1 MCSRTCCQTAS
12 WVKATPQRSG
22 GTFYARPWAKVEGG
36 MGYDVVVVG
45 GGHAG
50 LEAAWAAA
58 ALGVRVALVT
68 VNPERIGTMP
78 CNPAVG
84 GPGKSQLVAEV
95 VALGGLMGR
104 AADATAIHTRVLN
117 RSKGPAV
124 QSLRVQVDRDLYAL
138 KAQEILAERPIGVL
152 RGEVAALWVEG
163 GRLLG
168 VRTVDGRGIP
178 AKAVVVAGGT
188 FLGGVVWYGRRSRPA
203 GRQGE
208 PPARFLSQSLRAV
221 GHTLRRFKTGTPPRI
236 RADSVDFA
244 SLEVVPPEVPPGSFT
259 ENPGPY
265 AARLPTWQTRTTER
279 THRLIRENLHLSP
292 LYAGD
297 IVGIG
302 PRYCPSIEDK
312 VVRFADKESH
322 LLFVEPDGLSTSEV
336 YLQGFSSSLPPE
348 LQEEMVRSLPGFERA
363 VIQRY
368 AYAVEYDSL
377 DPTELTRGL
386 QSRFLPGLFAAG
398 QVNGTSGY
406 EEAAAQGLLAGL
418 NAARHALGLP
428 EVHLPRESGY
438 IGVLVDDLVGR
449 GTDEPYRMMT
459 SRVELRL
466 LCRADNADERLTP
479 LAVAWGL
486 RPKEDLERVEAKYRR
501 VAEELKRLEALRIE
515 GVSGLH
521 WLRRPEST
529 YQALAERFP
538 PPEPLSPEEAY
549 QVEVRAKYSGYIER
563 QEKLRDKMRDL
574 EAHPIPEGLD
584 FPKVPGLS
592 REAVEKLSRLRPR
605 TLAEAARVPGIRD
618 SDLTALLVHLRRLA

>member
-1 MCSRTCCQTAS
+1 MCCQTAS
-12 WVKATPQRSG
+12 WVKATPRVSG
-22 GTFYARPWAKVEGG
+22 GTFYAKALGKVEGG
-36 MGYDVVVVG
+36 MRYDVVVVG

-58 ALGVRVALVT
+58 TLGVRVALVT
-68 VNPERIGTMP
+68 INPERIGMMP

-84 GPGKSQLVAEV
+84 GPGKSQLVAELT
-95 VALGGLMGR
+95 ALGGLMGR

-138 KAQEILAERPIGVL
+138 KAQEILAERPIQVI
-152 RGEVAALWVEG
+152 RGEVASLFVEG

-168 VRTVDGRGIP
+168 VRTVDGRGI
-178 AKAVVVAGGT
+178 AARAVVVAGGT

-208 PPARFLSQSLRAV
+208 PPARFLSRSLEAV

-236 RADSVDFA
+236 RADSVDF
-244 SLEVVPPEVPPGSFT
+244 SELEVVPPEVPPGSFT
-259 ENPGPY
+259 GNPGPH
-265 AARLPTWQTRTTER
+265 AAKLPTWQTRTTSR
-279 THRLIRENLHLSP
+279 THRLILENLHLSP

-312 VVRFADKESH
+312 VVRFSDKESH
-322 LLFVEPDGLSTSEV
+322 LLFVEPDGLATSEV

-348 LQEEMVRSLPGFERA
+348 LQEAMVRSLPGFGRA

-418 NAARHALGLP
+418 NAARFALGLP

-438 IGVLVDDLVGR
+438 MGVMVDDLVGR

-466 LCRADNADERLTP
+466 LCRADNADERLVP
-479 LAVAWGL
+479 LAVEWGL
-486 RPKEDLERVEAKYRR
+486 RPREDLEAVREKYRR
-501 VAEELKRLEALRIE
+501 VEAELRRLEALRLD
-515 GVSGLH
+515 GVSGLV
-521 WLRRPEST
+521 WLRRPENT
-529 YQALAERFP
+529 YGALVERFP
-538 PPEPLSPEEAY
+538 PPIPLSPEEAY
-549 QVEVRAKYSGYIER
+549 QVEVRAKYAGYIER
-563 QEKLRDKMRDL
+563 QERLREKLRDL
-574 EAHPIPEGLD
+574 EAFRIPEGLE
-584 FPKVPGLS
+584 FPRVPGLS
-592 REAVEKLSRLRPR
+592 REAVEKLSRVRPR
-605 TLAEAARVPGIRD
+605 TVAEAARVPGIRD
-618 SDLTALLVHLRRLA
+618 SDLTALLVHLRVLSR

>member
-1 MCSRTCCQTAS
+1 MA
-12 WVKATPQRSG
+12 
-22 GTFYARPWAKVEGG
+22 
-36 MGYDVVVVG
+36 GYDVVVVG

-68 VNPERIGTMP
+68 VNPDRIGMMP

-104 AADATAIHTRVLN
+104 AADAAAIHTRVLN

-138 KAQEILAERPIGVL
+138 KAQEILAERPVEVL

-168 VRTVDGRGIP
+168 VRTVDGRTLP

-188 FLGGVVWYGRRSRPA
+188 FLSGVVWYGRKSRPA

-208 PPARFLSQSLRAV
+208 PPARFLSQSLKAV
-221 GHTLRRFKTGTPPRI
+221 GHTLMRFKTGTPPRI
-236 RADSVDFA
+236 RADSVDFGR
-244 SLEVVPPEVPPGSFT
+244 LEVVPPEVPPGSFT
-259 ENPGPY
+259 GNPGPH

-279 THRLIRENLHLSP
+279 THRLILENLHLSP

-297 IVGIG
+297 IQGIG

-322 LLFVEPDGLSTSEV
+322 LLFVEPDGLSTTEV

-386 QSRFLPGLFAAG
+386 QSRFLPGLFSAG

-418 NAARHALGLP
+418 NAARFALGLP

-486 RPKEDLERVEAKYRR
+486 RPREDLERVEAKYRR
-501 VAEELKRLEALRIE
+501 VAAELRRLEALRVE
-515 GVSGLH
+515 GVSGLQ
-521 WLRRPEST
+521 WLRRPENT
-529 YQALAERFP
+529 YRALAERFP

-549 QVEVRAKYSGYIER
+549 QVEVRAKYAGYIER
-563 QEKLRDKMRDL
+563 QERLREKMRDL
-574 EAHPIPEGLD
+574 EAFRIPEGMD

-592 REAVEKLSRLRPR
+592 REAAEKLSRHRPKS
-605 TLAEAARVPGIRD
+605 LAEAARIPGVRD
-618 SDLTALLVHLRRLA
+618 SDLTALAVHLRRGA

>member
-1 MCSRTCCQTAS
+1 M
-12 WVKATPQRSG
+12 
-22 GTFYARPWAKVEGG
+22 EGG

-104 AADATAIHTRVLN
+104 AADATAIHTRMLN

-138 KAQEILAERPIGVL
+138 KAQEILAERPIEVL

-163 GRLLG
+163 GKLLG

-208 PPARFLSQSLRAV
+208 PPARFLSQSLKAV

-236 RADSVDFA
+236 RADSVDFER
-244 SLEVVPPEVPPGSFT
+244 LEVVPPEVPPGSFT
-259 ENPGPY
+259 GNPGPF
-265 AARLPTWQTRTTER
+265 AAKLPTWQTRTTER

-322 LLFVEPDGLSTSEV
+322 LLFVEPDGLATSEV

-418 NAARHALGLP
+418 NAARYALGLP

-466 LCRADNADERLTP
+466 LCRADNADERLIP

-486 RPKEDLERVEAKYRR
+486 RSKEDLARVEAKYRR
-501 VAEELKRLEALRIE
+501 VAEELRRLEALRIE
-515 GVSGLH
+515 GVSGLQ
-521 WLRRPEST
+521 WLRRPENT
-529 YQALAERFP
+529 YEALLERFP
-538 PPEPLSPEEAY
+538 PPSPLAPEEAY
-549 QVEVRAKYSGYIER
+549 QVEVRAKYAGYIER
-563 QEKLRDKMRDL
+563 QERLREKMRDL

-605 TLAEAARVPGIRD
+605 TVAEAARVPGIRD

>member
-1 MCSRTCCQTAS
+1 
-12 WVKATPQRSG
+12 
-22 GTFYARPWAKVEGG
+22 

-68 VNPERIGTMP
+68 VNPERIGMMP

-84 GPGKSQLVAEV
+84 GPGKSQLVAEL

-104 AADATAIHTRVLN
+104 AADAAAIHTRVLN

-138 KAQEILAERPIGVL
+138 KAQEILAERPIAVV
-152 RGEVAALWVEG
+152 RGEVASLWVEG

-178 AKAVVVAGGT
+178 ARAVVVAGGT
-188 FLGGVVWYGRRSRPA
+188 FLSGVVWYGRKPRPA

-208 PPARFLSQSLRAV
+208 PPARFLSQSLKAV

-236 RADSVDFA
+236 RADSVDFSEL
-244 SLEVVPPEVPPGSFT
+244 SLVPPEVPPGSFT
-259 ENPGPY
+259 GRPGPY
-265 AARLPTWQTRTTER
+265 ADRLPTWQTRTTGR
-279 THRLIRENLHLSP
+279 THRLILENLHLSP

-297 IVGIG
+297 IEGIG

-322 LLFVEPDGLSTSEV
+322 LLFVEPDGLATSEV

-348 LQEEMVRSLPGFERA
+348 LQEEMVRSLPGFSRA

-386 QSRFLPGLFAAG
+386 QSRLLPGLFSAG

-418 NAARHALGLP
+418 NAARYALGLP
-428 EVHLPRESGY
+428 EVHLGRETGY
-438 IGVLVDDLVGR
+438 IGVMVDDLVGR

-466 LCRADNADERLTP
+466 LCRADNADERLVP

-486 RPKEDLERVEAKYRR
+486 RPREDLERVRAKYAR
-501 VAEELKRLEALRIE
+501 VEAELRRLEALRVD
-515 GVSGLH
+515 GVSGLQ
-521 WLRRPEST
+521 WLRRPENT
-529 YQALAERFP
+529 YEALLERFP
-538 PPEPLSPEEAY
+538 SPTPLSPEERE
-549 QVEVRAKYSGYIER
+549 QVEIRAKYAGYIER
-563 QEKLRDKMRDL
+563 QEKLREKMRDL
-574 EAHPIPEGLD
+574 EALRLPEGLD
-584 FPKVPGLS
+584 YPRVPGLS
-592 REAVEKLSRLRPR
+592 REAVEKLSRFRPR
-605 TLAEAARVPGIRD
+605 TLAEAARVPGVRD
-618 SDLTALLVHLRRLA
+618 SDLTALLVHLRREG

>member
-1 MCSRTCCQTAS
+1 MA
-12 WVKATPQRSG
+12 
-22 GTFYARPWAKVEGG
+22 
-36 MGYDVVVVG
+36 GYDVVVVG

-68 VNPERIGTMP
+68 VNPDRIGMMP

-104 AADATAIHTRVLN
+104 AADAAAIHTRVLN

-138 KAQEILAERPIGVL
+138 KAQEILVERPVEVL

-188 FLGGVVWYGRRSRPA
+188 FLSGVVWYGRKSRPA

-208 PPARFLSQSLRAV
+208 PPARFLSQSLKAV

-236 RADSVDFA
+236 RADSVDFGH
-244 SLEVVPPEVPPGSFT
+244 LEVVPPEVPPGSFT
-259 ENPGPY
+259 GNPGPY
-265 AARLPTWQTRTTER
+265 ATRLPTWQTRTTEE

-297 IVGIG
+297 IQGIG

-322 LLFVEPDGLSTSEV
+322 LLFVEPDGLSTTEV

-348 LQEEMVRSLPGFERA
+348 LQEAMVRSLPGFERA

-386 QSRFLPGLFAAG
+386 QSRFLPGLFSAG

-418 NAARHALGLP
+418 NAARFALGLP

-486 RPKEDLERVEAKYRR
+486 RPREDLERVEAKYRR
-501 VAEELKRLEALRIE
+501 VAEELRRLQALRVE
-515 GVSGLH
+515 GVSGLQ
-521 WLRRPEST
+521 WLRRPENT
-529 YQALAERFP
+529 YRALAERFP

-549 QVEVRAKYSGYIER
+549 QVEVRAKYAGYIER
-563 QEKLRDKMRDL
+563 QERLREKMKDL
-574 EAHPIPEGLD
+574 EAFRIPEGMD

-592 REAVEKLSRLRPR
+592 REAAEKLSRHRPKS
-605 TLAEAARVPGIRD
+605 LAEAARIPGVRD
-618 SDLTALLVHLRRLA
+618 SDLTALAVHLRRGA

>member
-1 MCSRTCCQTAS
+1 
-12 WVKATPQRSG
+12 
-22 GTFYARPWAKVEGG
+22 

-68 VNPERIGTMP
+68 VNPERIGMMP

-84 GPGKSQLVAEV
+84 GPGKSQLVAEL

-138 KAQEILAERPIGVL
+138 RAQEILAERPIAVV
-152 RGEVAALWVEG
+152 RGEVASLWVEG

-188 FLGGVVWYGRRSRPA
+188 FLSGVVWYGRRSRPA

-236 RADSVDFA
+236 RADSVDFGE
-244 SLEVVPPEVPPGSFT
+244 LEVVPPEVPPGSFT
-259 ENPGPY
+259 GRPGPY
-265 AARLPTWQTRTTER
+265 ADQLPTWQTRTTER
-279 THRLIRENLHLSP
+279 THRLILDNLHLSP

-297 IVGIG
+297 IEGIG

-348 LQEEMVRSLPGFERA
+348 LQEEMVRSLPGFSRA

-386 QSRFLPGLFAAG
+386 QSRFLPGLFSAG

-406 EEAAAQGLLAGL
+406 EEAAVQGLLAGL

-428 EVHLPRESGY
+428 EVHLGREAGY

-466 LCRADNADERLTP
+466 LCRADNADERLVP

-486 RPKEDLERVEAKYRR
+486 RPQEDLERVRAKYRR
-501 VAEELKRLEALRIE
+501 VEAELGRLEALRVD
-515 GVSGLH
+515 GVSGLQ
-521 WLRRPEST
+521 WLRRPENT
-529 YQALAERFP
+529 YEALLERLP
-538 PPEPLSPEEAY
+538 SPTPLSPEERE
-549 QVEVRAKYSGYIER
+549 QVEIRAKYAGYIER
-563 QEKLRDKMRDL
+563 QEKLREKMRDL
-574 EAHPIPEGLD
+574 EALRLPEGLD
-584 FPKVPGLS
+584 YPRVPGLS
-592 REAVEKLSRLRPR
+592 REAVEKLSRFRPR
-605 TLAEAARVPGIRD
+605 TLAEAARVPGVRD
-618 SDLTALLVHLRRLA
+618 SDLTALLVHLKKGG